1 VTRERLRGYAD
12 AIAAAGLDW
21 DAVPVYEGHP
31 NSRALGAGAIGA
43 LLALDP
49 PPTAVLAMSDE
60 IAIGVMEGA
69 RAAGLDV
76 PGRLSV
82 VGFDDVPAATPR
94 GLTTIRQPLVDKG
107 RAAGRMLLESI
118 AGGTP
123 ADVTLP
129 TELVVRTSTA
139 AG

>member
-1 VTRERLRGYAD
+1 
-12 AIAAAGLDW
+12 
-21 DAVPVYEGHP
+21 VPIYEGHP

-76 PGRLSV
+76 PAGSRSS
-82 VGFDDVPAATPR
+82 ASTTCRRRRR
-94 GLTTIRQPLVDKG
+94 GG
-107 RAAGRMLLESI
+107 
-118 AGGTP
+118 
-123 ADVTLP
+123 
-129 TELVVRTSTA
+129 
-139 AG
+139 